1 MWVEEKGYKR
11 RGLGEEKGTRRGK
24 WRGRGRGKGRG
35 GGSGG
40 GVGSR
45 EVEREGWDIL
55 LGTFAPECIN
65 GNHKRSK

>member
-1 MWVEEKGYKR
+1 MKGK
-11 RGLGEEKGTRRGK
+11 
-24 WRGRGRGKGRG
+24 GRGKGRG
-35 GGSGG
+35 RGSGG
-40 GVGSR
+40 RVGSR